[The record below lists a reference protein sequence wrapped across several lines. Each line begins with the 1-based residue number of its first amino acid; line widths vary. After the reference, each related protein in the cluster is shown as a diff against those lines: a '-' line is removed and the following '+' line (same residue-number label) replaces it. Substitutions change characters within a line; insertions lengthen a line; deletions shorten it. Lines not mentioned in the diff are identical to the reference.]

1 MARWLVKEEPT
12 HYSFA
17 DLRRDGGVEWDGVH
31 NALALR
37 HLKGMRRGDEVF
49 YYHSGEE
56 RAVVGIARVAGAP
69 YPNPADDRGS
79 WSVRLGPGRA
89 LAAPI
94 PLSTLKADPTLAA
107 FDLVRIGRLS
117 VMPVSDEQWA
127 RVLSY
132 ESKVAGGAQSQSA
145 ARRPKRRVAAARK
158 RSST

>member
-1 MARWLVKEEPT
+1 
-12 HYSFA
+12 A
-17 DLRRDGGVEWDGVH
+17 DLRRDGSAEWDGVH

-37 HLKGMRRGDEVF
+37 HLKAMRRGDEVF
-49 YYHSGEE
+49 YYHSGDE
-56 RAVVGIARVAGAP
+56 RAVVGIAKVAGAP

-79 WSVRLGPGRA
+79 WSVRIGPGRP
-89 LAAPI
+89 LTSPI
-94 PLSTLKADPTLAA
+94 PLSTLKTDPALAA

-132 ESKVAGGAQSQSA
+132 ESKASGKAQSKSA
-145 ARRPKRRVAAARK
+145 ARRPKRRAAPARK